1 MKISE
6 LSRSTGVPVA
16 SIKYF
21 RREGLLPAGR
31 ATAATLAEYDEE
43 HVHRLRLIKALTS
56 LGGLSIAATREVLA
70 AVDRADTTDGT
81 LGAISYALPVP
92 VAQAPAGDPERE
104 AEDEAAAAADVAE
117 LIEAMDWQVPDTSP
131 HVGGLAGALKQLRRL
146 DPGYRPGGLVAY
158 AELAHSIARLDL
170 ERASTLDDP
179 AALAE
184 RAVIVFALS
193 APVLELLRRL
203 AQEDLVRRRTAE
215 CGAPQPEAGGR

>member
-1 MKISE
+1 MRISE

-31 ATAATLAEYDEE
+31 ATAATLAEYGEE

-70 AVDRADTTDGT
+70 AVDRADTTDAA

-92 VAQAPAGDPERE
+92 VAEAPAGDSEQE
-104 AEDEAAAAADVAE
+104 AEAETAAEADVAA
-117 LIEAMDWQVPDTSP
+117 LIAAMDWQVPDTSP
-131 HVGGLAGALKQLRRL
+131 HVRGLTTALKQLRRL
-146 DPGYRPGGLVAY
+146 DAAYRPDGLLAY
-158 AELAHSIARLDL
+158 AELADSIARLDL
-170 ERASTLDDP
+170 RRAAAFCDS

-184 RAVIVFALS
+184 QAVVVFALS

-203 AQEDLVRRRTAE
+203 AQEDQVRRRTPIE
-215 CGAPQPEAGGR
+215 APDAG